1 MGKRL
6 SDTLDNYVLQA
17 KKSFMEIILT
27 SIVNFVTV
35 TLRRANQ
42 VRNNTCDPVST
53 HCSGCPVKVFQNLM
67 HLSAV
72 PPPEDSR
79 PC

>member
-17 KKSFMEIILT
+17 KIFHGNLT